1 MSFQTFTPREK
12 IIKTKL
18 DLNSSH
24 PFFSYIILNMRIIE
38 NENCPSMA
46 ISEIGDLIYQP
57 KFVEDLVA
65 KNKDYLKSVLCH
77 EAMHVAML
85 TFARQGNRDHMLWN
99 MATDLAIN
107 WLILQEGFHLPEG
120 CLLPDRN
127 GRFAFNG
134 QGGKKVEIDISKM
147 CAEEIYDALEKH
159 AEKIKVSYA
168 VEGSDGDSESQNG
181 SGEGGD
187 SDGKSKDKNKSG
199 KGNSNGEY
207 KGQFDRHMKSKG
219 MTNAQKNENARKWK
233 QVTADATAKAKA
245 RGTLPAHLERILNE
259 LLDPEVDWRDKLRH
273 FITKDLPSNFT
284 YRMPAR
290 KYFSSGI
297 YYPKLL
303 RENIDVCA
311 AIDVS
316 GSIGPKEYNKFMS
329 ELMGIVRGFEQ
340 INLRVIYWA
349 TSVEPEDD
357 ISIRKGEE
365 DTILTYHPKNSG
377 GTTMSCVHEYIKEKG
392 YRPSVVVY
400 LTDGCVEGDPDLYP
414 NSLVVVSSQGSI
426 DSFKDKGVQVT
437 KLSHEKNRD

>member
-18 DLNSSH
+18 DLNSNY
-24 PFFSYIILNMRIIE
+24 PFFSYIILNMKITEDPGI
-38 NENCPSMA
+38 PTMGV
-46 ISEIGDLIYQP
+46 SEIGDLTYNA
-57 KFVEDLVA
+57 KFVEEIVA

-85 TFARQGNRDHMLWN
+85 TFSRKGNRDHMLWN

-107 WLILQEGFHLPEG
+107 WLLLKEKLILPEG
-120 CLLPDRN
+120 CILPDSQ
-127 GRFAFNG
+127 GKFTFNG
-134 QGGKKVEIDISKM
+134 KGGKEVIIDVSHM
-147 CAEEIYDALEKH
+147 CAEEIYDTFEKH
-159 AEKIKVSYA
+159 AEKIRITFGMGNGKKK
-168 VEGSDGDSESQNG
+168 SDG
-181 SGEGGD
+181 SGDKSGDGTGEGDGGD
-187 SDGKSKDKNKSG
+187 S
-199 KGNSNGEY
+199 GEY
-207 KGQFDRHMKSKG
+207 KGQFDKHIKSKG
-219 MTNAQKNENARKWK
+219 ISNAKKNENAQKWK
-233 QVTADATAKAKA
+233 QITADATIKAKA
-245 RGTLPAHLERILNE
+245 RGKLPDYLERILSE

-284 YRMPAR
+284 YRMPSR

-316 GSIGPKEYNKFMS
+316 GSIGEAEYNKFMS
-329 ELMGIVRGFEQ
+329 ELMGIVRGFDQ

-349 TSVEPEDD
+349 TSVNPEDD
-357 ISIRKGEE
+357 ICIRKGEE

-377 GTTMSCVHEYIKEKG
+377 GTDMTCVNEYIKEKG

-400 LTDGCVEGDPDLYP
+400 LTDGYVEKDPELYP
-414 NSLVVVSSQGSI
+414 SSLVVISASGSI
-426 DSFKDKGVQVT
+426 EQLKEKGVNVT
-437 KLSHEKNRD
+437 KLSHEKVRD